1 MAPHGRLAGAA
12 LAGRLTAPGWAAG
25 EAGAALLA
33 GGVASRCVT
42 WLDCLPKDLPPPMR
56 LAKASVELSTMEQ
69 TNIIEKNFIMIIS
82 KN

>member
-1 MAPHGRLAGAA
+1 
-12 LAGRLTAPGWAAG
+12 
-25 EAGAALLA
+25 
-33 GGVASRCVT
+33 
-42 WLDCLPKDLPPPMR
+42 MR